1 MTALLSVGLLII
13 ILIINFLYNR
23 RTKDLEQRNK
33 ELETLTLD
41 NAKIDQ
47 QLRNTLG
54 LLSDANQK
62 LKELDQLKD
71 DFVSITSHELRTP
84 MTAIRSYAWMA
95 LHRTGV
101 PIPTNLEKY
110 IVRILLS
117 AERMINLVNDMLN
130 VSRIESGRIEINPEP
145 VDLILLCKDIADE
158 VYYSKATDK
167 NIQFVLLEQPI
178 PKVFADAEKLRE
190 VLINIVGNALKFS
203 SQGGKITIGF
213 FTDGKSVET
222 YVKDEG
228 SGISK
233 EDLGRL
239 FQKFGRL
246 DNSYTA
252 TASSG
257 GSGLGLYISKKLIEL
272 MKGRIWASSEGEGKG
287 TTFTISLPVASQ
299 EVLREAEKYTVKARG
314 EAKGL
319 EPVAI

>member
-1 MTALLSVGLLII
+1 MILFLSVGLLII

-33 ELETLTLD
+33 ELEALTLD
-41 NAKIDQ
+41 NAQVYQK
-47 QLRNTLG
+47 LRAVLNHLA
-54 LLSDANQK
+54 DANQR

-71 DFVSITSHELRTP
+71 EFVSVTSHELRTP

-95 LHRTGV
+95 LHRSNMPLTK
-101 PIPTNLEKY
+101 NLEEY
-110 IVRILLS
+110 IIRILLS
-117 AERMINLVNDMLN
+117 TERMIKLVNDMLN
-130 VSRIESGRIEINPEP
+130 VSRIESRRIEINPEP
-145 VDLILLCKDIADE
+145 VDLISLCKDIMDE

-167 NIQFVLLEQPI
+167 NIQFLLLEQPI
-178 PKVFADAEKLRE
+178 PKVFADPEKLRE

-203 SQGGKITIGF
+203 PRGGKITIGF
-213 FTDGKSVET
+213 FTDGKVVET

-246 DNSYTA
+246 DSSYVA

-272 MKGRIWASSEGEGKG
+272 MKGRIWAVSEGEGKG
-287 TTFTISLPVASQ
+287 ATFTLSLPVTTQA
-299 EVLREAEKYTVKARG
+299 VIK
-314 EAKGL
+314 
-319 EPVAI
+319 